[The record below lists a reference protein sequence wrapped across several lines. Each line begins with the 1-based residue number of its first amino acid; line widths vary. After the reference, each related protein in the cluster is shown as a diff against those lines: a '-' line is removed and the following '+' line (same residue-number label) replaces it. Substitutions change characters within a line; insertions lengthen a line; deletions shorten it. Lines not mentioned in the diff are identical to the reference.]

1 MDLQN
6 KKGKLAAG
14 GMYVLRIVLPGVLLK
29 RGYLPGGLRG
39 RADGGR
45 NGVRQRA
52 LLPAAFGKA
61 GGNKGKEQ
69 ALGAVEKLVLSV
81 PAKMLRTEL

>member
-14 GMYVLRIVLPGVLLK
+14 GMCVLRIVLPGVLFK

-39 RADGGR
+39 RTDGGR

-52 LLPAAFGKA
+52 LLSVAFGKA
-61 GGNKGKEQ
+61 GGNKSKEQ